1 MDEHQRLR
9 SNGRHGEN
17 LAPVEL
23 SHGQTDDGPAHCV
36 AVSEPRTIGDRF
48 TVVRELGRGGFATTW
63 LCEGPDSTLVAVK
76 ELRLGRPEGDDH
88 DQNPAWKH
96 VELFEREAK
105 VMAMLRHPS
114 VPRVLEYFEHT
125 REGGGLGLYLV
136 QQYVDAPS
144 LRERLGQGSGPRNAA
159 AGLLGGDE
167 LDRLVRGLLDV
178 LEYLHGRAPPV
189 FHRDIKPSNILV
201 RDDATPV
208 LIDFGGVCFG
218 WRPAGQVG
226 TTVVGTFGYM
236 PPEQLLGHVGATSD
250 LYALGATLLEVV
262 SGMPPHE
269 FPFDNGRIEVPD
281 DLPAEPRLAAL
292 IQALLEPA
300 PRKRPASAAA
310 ARLIYEN
317 PQSKQLALPMRAPT
331 TAIAVMAGEGPRFV
345 ELGPPPR
352 DPKGEMADVY
362 LDLIDP
368 SALFRLRR
376 NPIARVLVAVGAG
389 VVTLGVLPLWSW
401 SVRRDRVRRYRRL
414 FIDGHAVVGRIV
426 AIVVDDIHIAASI
439 KYGYQVDG
447 LEYRGF
453 MEMPRDLARYC
464 SEGDAVTVLHDAADP
479 SDSCFVF
486 RRVIR

>member
-1 MDEHQRLR
+1 M
-9 SNGRHGEN
+9 
-17 LAPVEL
+17 
-23 SHGQTDDGPAHCV
+23 
-36 AVSEPRTIGDRF
+36 SEPRIIGDRY
-48 TVVRELGRGGFATTW
+48 TVVRQLGRGSFATTW
-63 LCEGPDSTLVAVK
+63 LCQGPETNLFAVK
-76 ELRLGRPEGDDH
+76 ELRLGRPDNEDDDH
-88 DQNPAWKH
+88 DNPAWKN

-136 QQYVDAPS
+136 QQYVEASS
-144 LRERLGQGSGPRNAA
+144 LRERLGQGATPRNST
-159 AGLLGGDE
+159 AGLLGADE
-167 LDRLVRGLLDV
+167 IERLVRGLLDI

-281 DLPAEPRLAAL
+281 DLPAEPRLTAL

-317 PQSKQLALPMRAPT
+317 PQPKQLAVPVRAPT
-331 TAIAVMAGEGPRFV
+331 TAIAVMTGEGPRFV
-345 ELGPPPR
+345 EIGPPPR
-352 DPKGEMADVY
+352 DPEGEMADVY

-368 SALFRLRR
+368 FAFFRLRR
-376 NPIARVLVAVGAG
+376 SAIARALATLGASVA
-389 VVTLGVLPLWSW
+389 TLGVFPAWMW
-401 SVRRDRVRRYRRL
+401 FYRHDRARRYRRL
-414 FIDGHAVVGRIV
+414 FIDGHAIVGRII
-426 AIVVDDIHIAASI
+426 AVVVTERVVTATI

-447 LEYRGF
+447 LEYRAF
-453 MEMPRDLARYC
+453 MEMPLALALYW
-464 SEGDAVTVLHDAADP
+464 SDGDAVTVLYAAADP

-486 RRVIR
+486 RRVVR

>member
-1 MDEHQRLR
+1 M
-9 SNGRHGEN
+9 
-17 LAPVEL
+17 
-23 SHGQTDDGPAHCV
+23 
-36 AVSEPRTIGDRF
+36 SEPRTIGDRY
-48 TVVRELGRGGFATTW
+48 TVVRELGRGSFATTW
-63 LCEGPDSTLVAVK
+63 LCQGAEANLFAVK
-76 ELRLGRPEGDDH
+76 ELRLGRPDDDDDH
-88 DQNPAWKH
+88 ANPAWKN

-105 VMAMLRHPS
+105 VMAMLRHPA
-114 VPRVLEYFEHT
+114 VPRLIEYFEHA
-125 REGGGLGLYLV
+125 REGGGIGLYLV
-136 QQYVDAPS
+136 QEYVEAPS
-144 LRERLGQGSGPRNAA
+144 LRERLGHESGSRNTVAPSRGA
-159 AGLLGGDE
+159 AGLLGGEE
-167 LDRLVRGLLDV
+167 LDRLIRGLLDV

-250 LYALGATLLEVV
+250 LYALGATLLELV

-281 DLPAEPRLAAL
+281 DLPAEPRLTAL
-292 IQALLEPA
+292 IKALLEPA

-310 ARLIYEN
+310 ARAIYDN
-317 PQSKQLALPMRAPT
+317 PQQQQLALPTRAPST
-331 TAIAVMAGEGPRFV
+331 TAIAVMTGEGPRFV
-345 ELGPPPR
+345 EIGPPPR
-352 DPKGEMADVY
+352 DPGGELADVY

-368 SALFRLRR
+368 FAMFRLIR
-376 NPIARVLVAVGAG
+376 NPLARGLAKLGAG
-389 VVTLGVLPLWSW
+389 VGTVGVLPLWIW
-401 SVRRDRVRRYRRL
+401 FYRRDRVRRYRRL
-414 FIDGHAVVGRIV
+414 FVDGLAIIGRILAVVLEEGGV
-426 AIVVDDIHIAASI
+426 AATV

-447 LEYRGF
+447 LEYRAF
-453 MEMPRDLARYC
+453 MEVPAKLARYW
-464 SEGDAVTVLHDAADP
+464 SDGDAVTVLHDAADP

>member
-1 MDEHQRLR
+1 M
-9 SNGRHGEN
+9 S
-17 LAPVEL
+17 AK
-23 SHGQTDDGPAHCV
+23 
-36 AVSEPRTIGDRF
+36 TILGDRY
-48 TVVRELGRGGFATTW
+48 TVERELGRGSFATTW
-63 LCEGPDSTLVAVK
+63 LCHGSNDDLVAVK
-76 ELRLGRPEGDDH
+76 ELRLGRPEGDD
-88 DQNPAWKH
+88 DRDNPAWKH

-105 VMAMLRHPS
+105 VMSMLRHPS
-114 VPRVLEYFEHT
+114 VPRLIEYFEHA

-136 QQYVDAPS
+136 QQYIDAPS
-144 LRERLGQGSGPRNAA
+144 LRDRMGHGPGTRSST

-167 LDRLVRGLLDV
+167 LDRLIRGLLDV

-201 RDDATPV
+201 REDATPV

-262 SGMPPHE
+262 SGTPPHE

-281 DLPAEPRLAAL
+281 DLPVEPRLAAL
-292 IQALLEPA
+292 INALLEPA
-300 PRKRPASAAA
+300 PRKRPASATA
-310 ARLIYEN
+310 ARAIYDTA
-317 PQSKQLALPMRAPT
+317 PTKQLAVPTRAPT
-331 TAIAVMAGEGPRFV
+331 TAMAVMAGEGPRFV

-368 SALFRLRR
+368 FAMFRLIR
-376 NPIARVLVAVGAG
+376 NPVVRGMARLGGGVA
-389 VVTLGVLPLWSW
+389 TLGILPLWNW
-401 SVRRDRVRRYRRL
+401 SYRRDRARRYRRL
-414 FIDGHAVVGRIV
+414 FMHGTAIVGRVI
-426 AIVVDDIHIAASI
+426 AIGSGSDGMTATI
-439 KYGYQVDG
+439 KYGYQANG
-447 LEYRGF
+447 IEYRGL
-453 MEMPRDLARYC
+453 MSVSPTLGQYWT
-464 SEGDAVTVLHDAADP
+464 EGDTVTVLYDAADP

>member
-1 MDEHQRLR
+1 MPHD
-9 SNGRHGEN
+9 S
-17 LAPVEL
+17 
-23 SHGQTDDGPAHCV
+23 QTRGYPAHS
-36 AVSEPRTIGDRF
+36 ATVSELRTIGERY
-48 TVVRELGRGGFATTW
+48 TVVRQLGRGSFATTW
-63 LCEGPDSTLVAVK
+63 LCHGPENKLVAVK
-76 ELRLGRPEGDDH
+76 ELRLGRPDNDD
-88 DQNPAWKH
+88 DQHENPAWKH

-105 VMAMLRHPS
+105 VMAMLRHPA
-114 VPRVLEYFEHT
+114 VPRVLEYFEHA
-125 REGGGLGLYLV
+125 REGGGIGLYLV
-136 QQYVDAPS
+136 QQYVEAPS
-144 LRERLGQGSGPRNAA
+144 LRERLGHESGTRSST

-167 LDRLVRGLLDV
+167 LDRLIRGLLDV

-201 RDDATPV
+201 LEDATPV

-292 IQALLEPA
+292 IKALLEPA

-310 ARLIYEN
+310 ARAIYEN
-317 PQSKQLALPMRAPT
+317 SQPRQLAVPTRVPT
-331 TAIAVMAGEGPRFV
+331 TAIAVMTGEGPRFV
-345 ELGPPPR
+345 EMGPPPR

-368 SALFRLRR
+368 WALFRLIR
-376 NPIARVLVAVGAG
+376 NPVARGLAILGAG
-389 VVTLGVLPLWSW
+389 VGTIGILPLIMGFD
-401 SVRRDRVRRYRRL
+401 RRDRVRRYRRL
-414 FIDGHAVVGRIV
+414 FIGGHVIVGRII
-426 AIVVDDIHIAASI
+426 AIVIEEGGMAATI

-453 MEMPRDLARYC
+453 MQVTVKLARYWGD
-464 SEGDAVTVLHDAADP
+464 GDAVAVLYDQSDP

-486 RRVIR
+486 RRVVR

>member
-1 MDEHQRLR
+1 
-9 SNGRHGEN
+9 
-17 LAPVEL
+17 
-23 SHGQTDDGPAHCV
+23 
-36 AVSEPRTIGDRF
+36 VSEPRTIGERY
-48 TVVRELGRGGFATTW
+48 TVVRQLGRGSFATTW
-63 LCEGPDSTLVAVK
+63 LCNGPNNDLVAVK
-76 ELRLGRPEGDDH
+76 ELRLGRPDDE
-88 DQNPAWKH
+88 DDDEQQNPAWKH

-105 VMAMLRHPS
+105 VMAMLRHSS
-114 VPRVLEYFEHT
+114 VPRLLEYFEHA
-125 REGGGLGLYLV
+125 REGGGIGLYLV
-136 QQYVDAPS
+136 QQYVEAPS
-144 LRERLGQGSGPRNAA
+144 LRERLGHESGTRKST

-167 LDRLVRGLLDV
+167 LDRLIRGLLDV

-201 RDDATPV
+201 REDATPV

-292 IQALLEPA
+292 IKALLEPA
-300 PRKRPASAAA
+300 PRKRPASATA
-310 ARLIYEN
+310 ARAIYEN
-317 PQSKQLALPMRAPT
+317 TQPKQLALPTRVPT
-331 TAIAVMAGEGPRFV
+331 TAIAVMTGEGPRFV
-345 ELGPPPR
+345 DVGPPPR
-352 DPKGEMADVY
+352 DPEGEMADVY

-368 SALFRLRR
+368 WAFLRLIR
-376 NPIARVLVAVGAG
+376 NPVARSLATLGAAVS
-389 VVTLGVLPLWSW
+389 TLGVIPLWIW
-401 SVRRDRVRRYRRL
+401 AYRRDRIRRYRRL
-414 FIDGHAVVGRIV
+414 FIDGQAIVGRIL
-426 AIVVDDIHIAASI
+426 AIVIEEGGMAATI
-439 KYGYQVDG
+439 KYSYQVDG
-447 LEYRGF
+447 LEYRAF
-453 MEMPRDLARYC
+453 MQGPVKLARYW
-464 SEGDAVTVLHDAADP
+464 SDGDAVMVLHDANDP

>member
-1 MDEHQRLR
+1 M
-9 SNGRHGEN
+9 
-17 LAPVEL
+17 
-23 SHGQTDDGPAHCV
+23 
-36 AVSEPRTIGDRF
+36 SEPRIIGERY
-48 TVVRELGRGGFATTW
+48 TVVRELGRGSFATTW
-63 LCEGPDSTLVAVK
+63 LCEGPESALFAVK
-76 ELRLGRPEGDDH
+76 ELRLGRPDSDD
-88 DQNPAWKH
+88 DQANPAWKN

-105 VMAMLRHPS
+105 VMAMLRHSS
-114 VPRVLEYFEHT
+114 VPRVIEYFEHA
-125 REGGGLGLYLV
+125 RDGGGIGLYLV
-136 QQYVDAPS
+136 QQYVEAAS
-144 LRERLGQGSGPRNAA
+144 LRERLGHESGSRDGPGLRAT

-167 LDRLVRGLLDV
+167 IDCLVRGLLDV

-201 RDDATPV
+201 REDGSPV

-281 DLPAEPRLAAL
+281 DLPAAPRLTAL
-292 IQALLEPA
+292 IKALLEPA

-310 ARLIYEN
+310 ARAIYDN
-317 PQSKQLALPMRAPT
+317 PQPKQLALPSRAPT
-331 TAIAVMAGEGPRFV
+331 AAIAVMTGEGPRFV
-345 ELGPPPR
+345 EIGPPPR
-352 DPKGEMADVY
+352 DPEGELADVY

-368 SALFRLRR
+368 FAFFRLIR
-376 NPIARVLVAVGAG
+376 NPLARGLAKLGAG
-389 VVTLGVLPLWSW
+389 VGTVGVLPLWIW
-401 SVRRDRVRRYRRL
+401 FYRRDRIRRYRRL
-414 FIDGHAVVGRIV
+414 FVDGHAVVGRIL
-426 AIVVDDIHIAASI
+426 AVVLEEGGVEATV

-447 LEYRGF
+447 LEYRAF
-453 MEMPRDLARYC
+453 MQVPAKLARYW
-464 SEGDAVTVLHDAADP
+464 SDGDAVTVLHDAADP

>member
-1 MDEHQRLR
+1 
-9 SNGRHGEN
+9 
-17 LAPVEL
+17 
-23 SHGQTDDGPAHCV
+23 
-36 AVSEPRTIGDRF
+36 
-48 TVVRELGRGGFATTW
+48 
-63 LCEGPDSTLVAVK
+63 
-76 ELRLGRPEGDDH
+76 
-88 DQNPAWKH
+88 
-96 VELFEREAK
+96 
-105 VMAMLRHPS
+105 MAMIRHPS
-114 VPRVLEYFEHT
+114 VPRLIEYFEHT
-125 REGGGLGLYLV
+125 RDAGGLGLYLV
-136 QQYVDAPS
+136 QQYVEAPS
-144 LRERLGQGSGPRNAA
+144 LRERLGQGSGPRNSM

-201 RDDATPV
+201 REDATPV

-250 LYALGATLLEVV
+250 LYALGATLLEVA

-292 IQALLEPA
+292 IKALLEPA

-310 ARLIYEN
+310 ARMIYEN
-317 PQSKQLALPMRAPT
+317 PEPKQLALPMRPPT
-331 TAIAVMAGEGPRFV
+331 AAIAVMTGEGPRFV
-345 ELGPPPR
+345 EVGPPPR
-352 DPKGEMADVY
+352 DPEGEMADVY

-368 SALFRLRR
+368 FAMFRLIR
-376 NPIARVLVAVGAG
+376 NPVARGLARLGAG
-389 VVTLGVLPLWSW
+389 VGTLGVLPALMWFYT
-401 SVRRDRVRRYRRL
+401 RARVRRYRRL
-414 FIDGHAVVGRIV
+414 FIGGHAIVGRIV
-426 AIVVDDIHIAASI
+426 AVVVDEGGATATI

-447 LEYRGF
+447 LEYRAF
-453 MEMPRDLARYC
+453 MEVSAKLARYW
-464 SEGDAVTVLHDAADP
+464 SDGDAVTVLHDAEDP

-486 RRVIR
+486 RRVVR